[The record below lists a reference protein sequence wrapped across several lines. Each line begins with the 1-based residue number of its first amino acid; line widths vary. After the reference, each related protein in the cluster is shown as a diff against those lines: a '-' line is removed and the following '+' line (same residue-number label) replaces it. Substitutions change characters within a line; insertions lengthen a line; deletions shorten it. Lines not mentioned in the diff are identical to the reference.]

1 MSFFGIS
8 KQKWGILLGIVLLAG
23 IGSILYPGKG
33 GNSVSH
39 DPLAASDPRTETR
52 EAVPETKE
60 PKKSTPENSKQQPP
74 APPPQASPQERQTSA
89 TALTVQVVWKDT
101 GMGVPQADLT
111 CNPMTDA
118 QATSVG
124 KTVTASTQASGQAR
138 LVYPIDRYSWLRIEV
153 RATTATT
160 ARFQFDTRTPEF
172 APIAN
177 GEKPLRLE
185 LQRLYGV
192 FGTVYVSEKGQ
203 TPQVPAAGAEVALAS
218 QKFGTT
224 TTLADA
230 AGRYE
235 FRHVSDNFLR
245 LAARSGNLV
254 TSGRDIALKGAGL
267 NGPFDLF
274 LKPGVSVTVLVN
286 DKASLL
292 PISGATVEACY
303 GGELRVSVRTN
314 AEGFADLP
322 TLPVGLATLTAN
334 APGYQTEKATMDIT
348 GSMQDVTIFSLKQ
361 GGKAVIRTVDEKDTP
376 VPDVHLSL
384 NWTSNVEGTPIQT
397 DEKGECRVEG
407 LPLNTGIYVGREKK
421 TQGPDCGFSLFDG
434 HEKEVRVVVTK
445 LAKDSEQAD
454 LIGWIGG
461 TVVDENNQPVA
472 GATVLATPYF
482 EGHRPE
488 AIKTLTDASGY
499 FRLENLK
506 CWKIQEGCPPK
517 NQPELAELCY
527 TEPTQPP
534 RFYLPIPV
542 IVSTESYRV
551 TNTRIQIG
559 TEKQIV
565 LTRQSDYKG
574 RVLDK
579 ETEQPIPQFDILC
592 VELNQQYRKRIFS
605 ETGEFTLNGQV
616 VAIGVSAESYQEEA
630 VELFQSE
637 IKPGTENKDL
647 VVYLKK
653 GAPLQGYV
661 VDEQTRTPL
670 ENVLVGCGSQYKDS
684 FTAHYFNEKFIDE
697 GYAEYT
703 NAEGCFEVSA
713 TYNQGGLIFYRS
725 DREKLWVSVDNLE
738 PYREAN
744 TGRLVFPLKPAEPCG
759 STEVI
764 WLNRGAPAPPAWKE
778 RIHLQKVIGPS
789 NTPDIS
795 YLAEIKNP
803 SFSYANG
810 VFRWHNLT
818 TGEYQVRVPPLLADG
833 QLGPES
839 LAFRFTVKSQE
850 TTSIRWGAGNTDS
863 LSGRI
868 LNAQNL
874 SYSRVYIRLSQ
885 PQTSPSTLDTIQDS
899 FSTTDGTYRF
909 ESLFPGEYKIQVTAT
924 PSGYGASDEKLYQG
938 TVQVNGATQ
947 YDIPLAPR

>member
-1 MSFFGIS
+1 MSFFGTS

-23 IGSILYPGKG
+23 IGAIFLPGKG
-33 GNSVSH
+33 GKSVSR
-39 DPLAASDPRTETR
+39 DPLAATDSRIETP
-52 EAVPETKE
+52 EVVPETKD
-60 PKKSTPENSKQQPP
+60 PEKPSPEKTKQPP

-101 GMGVPQADLT
+101 GEGIPHTDLT
-111 CNPMTDA
+111 LTPLTDA
-118 QATSVG
+118 RATSVG
-124 KTVTASTQASGQAR
+124 KTVTASTLANGQAR
-138 LVYPIDRYSWLRIEV
+138 LAYPDHYSWIRIEA

-160 ARFQFDTRTPEF
+160 ARFQFDTHTPEF

-203 TPQVPAAGAEVALAS
+203 VPPVPAAGAEVALAS

-230 AGRYE
+230 MGRYE
-235 FRHVSDNFLR
+235 FRRVSDNFLR

-254 TSGRDIALKGAGL
+254 TSGRDIALKGAGF
-267 NGPFDLF
+267 NGPFDLY
-274 LKPGVSVTVLVN
+274 LQPGVSVTVLVN

-292 PISGATVEACY
+292 PIPGATVEACY
-303 GGELRVSVRTN
+303 GGELRVSAQTN
-314 AEGFADLP
+314 AEGFVDLP
-322 TLPVGLATLTAN
+322 TLPVGLATLAAS

-361 GGKAVIRTVDEKDTP
+361 GGKALIRTVDEKGVP
-376 VPDVHLSL
+376 VPNIHLSL
-384 NWTSNVEGTPIQT
+384 NWTPNAEGTPIQT

-407 LPLNTGIYVGREKK
+407 LPLNTGIYVSREKK
-421 TQGPDCGFSLFDG
+421 SQGPDCGFSLFDG

-461 TVVDENNQPVA
+461 TVVDEENRPMA
-472 GATVLATPYF
+472 GATVLATLYF

-488 AIKTLTDASGY
+488 VIKTLTDASGY

-506 CWKIQEGCPPK
+506 CWKIPEGCPPK
-517 NQPELAELCY
+517 NQPELADLCY
-527 TEPTQPP
+527 TEPIQPP

-551 TNTRIQIG
+551 VIARIQIG

-565 LTRQSDYKG
+565 LTRQGDYKG

-579 ETEQPIPQFDILC
+579 ETEQPISQFDILC

-605 ETGEFTLNGQV
+605 ETGEFTLSGQV
-616 VAIGVSAESYQEEA
+616 VAIEVSAEGYQEET
-630 VELFQSE
+630 VELFKSE

-670 ENVLVGCGSQYKDS
+670 ENVLVGCGSRYKDS

-697 GYAEYT
+697 GYAGYT
-703 NAEGCFEVSA
+703 NAEGYFEVGA
-713 TYNQGGLIFYRS
+713 TYNQGGLVFYRS
-725 DREKLWVSVDNLE
+725 DREKLCVSVENLE
-738 PYREAN
+738 PYREAE
-744 TGRLVFPLKPAEPCG
+744 TGRLAFPLKPAEPCG

-764 WLNRGAPAPPAWKE
+764 WLNRGVPAPPAWKE
-778 RIHLQKVIGPS
+778 RIHLQKIIGTR
-789 NTPDIS
+789 NTPYLS
-795 YLAEIKNP
+795 FLNLAEIENP

-810 VFRWHNLT
+810 VFRWDNLT
-818 TGEYQVRVPPLLADG
+818 TGEYQVRVPPLLSDG

-850 TTSIRWGAGNTDS
+850 TTPIRWGDGNADS

-874 SYSRVYIRLSQ
+874 SYSRVYIRLLQ
-885 PQTSPSTLDTIQDS
+885 PQTSLSILDTIQDS

-924 PSGYGASDEKLYQG
+924 PSEYGASDENLYQG